1 MFLVHLLW
9 PSCSN
14 KKKRSLFPFRRP
26 YSRCNLSFSC
36 CFCPAHRNLDSWSFS
51 FRLFC
56 KIICNSRPIIMA
68 HRRPKSPSR
77 IPVPRSPSPA
87 ARSRTHKLLK
97 TTILPSHDAKPESK
111 KSQPEA
117 AVKTAAAPAPQTP
130 PDISVQPADETAATE
145 TGVENATTT
154 ATTPPAPLFILER
167 DSSRA
172 SSASSPVPSITV
184 SVPDSPEQPSPQP
197 PSPPSRSSSTSSSN
211 IVGGGLHP
219 RRARS
224 LSAGSGSSPTTTR
237 SGKGPMDMRAMA
249 VLCGVPEHGRAA
261 NTIRDLKSE
270 IEELNERVEQGERRE
285 DEFAALVQ
293 KESEGRQEVEGRR
306 AEVRRLRAL
315 VEEGR
320 AREDEFA
327 ALVHKE
333 KEGWKRFEDSQV
345 EAAKLQARFE
355 QTVKEKEESRA
366 EVARLQ
372 AQVEQ
377 IGRERDEQAALV
389 AKDKEESQHLEK
401 SHSETQKLQEHVEQ
415 ISRERDELLRAKRTA
430 VRELDRLKRER
441 EREKRERSVAEH
453 TTLHQRLRAFERER
467 EEAAKARTCS
477 MPVHHQFLKQ
487 YADKVKEMDRE
498 ILALTATKEK
508 LKARE
513 VCTLPIH
520 AIILEEYKDEVIRM
534 DRVIQANEKLLE
546 EKDAA
551 IVAAK
556 ASAQEGSQ
564 EMEDAKERETRAAKL
579 EACEERLDNAK
590 AKFRKDIQSAI
601 DELARQEQDTNA
613 WIAHIAQRDVYTREI
628 TDEDLESLHKMY
640 QERTDGLREMKRAM
654 LDPSEQR
661 VERGDEEQERR
672 LEACLL
678 KRDEAVTRATAV
690 IERLTTALKER
701 DVEMTAL
708 KKGAKISIDQSK
720 IDPERFDLKWELENK
735 YHGLQAYEGRLNQI
749 DQNEMLKKI
758 EEEMGGKM
766 KGTGGRLMRPTGG
779 PSKN

>member
-1 MFLVHLLW
+1 
-9 PSCSN
+9 
-14 KKKRSLFPFRRP
+14 
-26 YSRCNLSFSC
+26 
-36 CFCPAHRNLDSWSFS
+36 
-51 FRLFC
+51 
-56 KIICNSRPIIMA
+56 MA
-68 HRRPKSPSR
+68 HRPKSPSR
-77 IPVPRSPSPA
+77 IPIPRSPSPA
-87 ARSRTHKLLK
+87 ARSRTHKLLR
-97 TTILPSHDAKPESK
+97 TSLPSHDKPDSK
-111 KSQPEA
+111 SKPEA
-117 AVKTAAAPAPQTP
+117 AKTEVAPAPAPQTP
-130 PDISVQPADETAATE
+130 PDIDVHPADETATE
-145 TGVENATTT
+145 TGVGNATT
-154 ATTPPAPLFILER
+154 ASTPPAPLVTFNR

-172 SSASSPVPSITV
+172 SSASPVPSITV
-184 SVPDSPEQPSPQP
+184 SVPDSPEQPQP
-197 PSPPSRSSSTSSSN
+197 PSPPSRTSSASSN
-211 IVGGGLHP
+211 IGGGLHP

-224 LSAGSGSSPTTTR
+224 LSAGSGSSPTR
-237 SGKGPMDMRAMA
+237 SAKGPAAMDMRAMA
-249 VLCGVPEHGRAA
+249 VLCGVPEHGRAV

-293 KESEGRQEVEGRR
+293 KESEGRQELEARR
-306 AEVRRLRAL
+306 AEVLRLRME
-315 VEEGR
+315 VEQGQN
-320 AREDEFA
+320 REVQFA
-327 ALVHKE
+327 ALVLKE
-333 KEGWKRFEDSQV
+333 KGGWKHFEESQA

-355 QTVKEKEESRA
+355 QLVKEKEESHA

-389 AKDKEESQHLEK
+389 AKDKEGSQYLEK

-441 EREKRERSVAEH
+441 EREKRECSVAEH

-467 EEAAKARTCS
+467 EEAAKARLCS

-498 ILALTATKEK
+498 MLALTATNKK
-508 LKARE
+508 LEARE

-551 IVAAK
+551 IAAAK

-579 EACEERLDNAK
+579 EACEERLENAK

-601 DELARQEQDTNA
+601 DELARQETDTDA

-628 TDEDLESLHKMY
+628 TDEDLERLHKTF
-640 QERTDGLREMKRAM
+640 QDRTNGLRELKRTI
-654 LDPSEQR
+654 LDPSEKR
-661 VERGDEEQERR
+661 VEREDEEQKRR
-672 LEACLL
+672 LEECLL

-690 IERLTTALKER
+690 IERLRTALKER

-735 YHGLQAYEGRLNQI
+735 YHGLQVYEGRLNQI

-758 EEEMGGKM
+758 EEEIGGKM
-766 KGTGGRLMRPTGG
+766 KGTGDGLMRSTGG

>member
-1 MFLVHLLW
+1 
-9 PSCSN
+9 
-14 KKKRSLFPFRRP
+14 
-26 YSRCNLSFSC
+26 
-36 CFCPAHRNLDSWSFS
+36 
-51 FRLFC
+51 
-56 KIICNSRPIIMA
+56 MA

-77 IPVPRSPSPA
+77 IPMPRSPSSPA

-111 KSQPEA
+111 SQPEA
-117 AVKTAAAPAPQTP
+117 AKTEVAPAPAPQTP
-130 PDISVQPADETAATE
+130 PDINVHPADETATE
-145 TGVENATTT
+145 TGVGNATT
-154 ATTPPAPLFILER
+154 ASTPPAPLATFNR

-172 SSASSPVPSITV
+172 SSASPVPSITV
-184 SVPDSPEQPSPQP
+184 SVPDSPEQPQP
-197 PSPPSRSSSTSSSN
+197 PSPPSRTSSASSN
-211 IVGGGLHP
+211 IGGGLHP

-224 LSAGSGSSPTTTR
+224 LSAGSGSSPTTR
-237 SGKGPMDMRAMA
+237 SGKGPAAMDMRAMA
-249 VLCGVPEHGRAA
+249 VLCGVPEHGRAV

-293 KESEGRQEVEGRR
+293 KESEGRQELEGRR
-306 AEVRRLRAL
+306 AEVRRLRME
-315 VEEGR
+315 VEQGQN
-320 AREDEFA
+320 REVQFA
-327 ALVHKE
+327 ALVLKE
-333 KEGWKRFEDSQV
+333 KEGWKHFEESQA
-345 EAAKLQARFE
+345 EAAKLQARLE
-355 QTVKEKEESRA
+355 QTVKEKEESHA

-389 AKDKEESQHLEK
+389 AKDKEGSQHLDK

-441 EREKRERSVAEH
+441 EREKRECSVAEH

-498 ILALTATKEK
+498 ILALTATNKK
-508 LKARE
+508 LEARE

-520 AIILEEYKDEVIRM
+520 AIILDEYKDEVIRM
-534 DRVIQANEKLLE
+534 DQVIQANEKLLE

-551 IVAAK
+551 IAAAK
-556 ASAQEGSQ
+556 ASAQEGSK
-564 EMEDAKERETRAAKL
+564 EMEDAKERESQAAKL
-579 EACEERLDNAK
+579 EACEERLENAK

-601 DELARQEQDTNA
+601 DELARQEKDTDA

-628 TDEDLESLHKMY
+628 TDDDLERLHKTY
-640 QERTDGLREMKRAM
+640 QDRTNGLRELKKTI

-661 VERGDEEQERR
+661 VEREDEEQKRR
-672 LEACLL
+672 LEECLL

-735 YHGLQAYEGRLNQI
+735 YHGLQVYEGRLNQI

-758 EEEMGGKM
+758 EEEMGE
-766 KGTGGRLMRPTGG
+766 R
-779 PSKN
+779 